1 MQTRRELP
9 AGVVETVPNKAAELE
24 MFGKLTRETFEWH
37 PAKLLCKRFNIPE
50 PYPSSKT
57 VGLIQERKEKFN
69 LGQLFKSSAD
79 DTGQQSADT
88 NNSSTVS
95 STSLPQRLPE
105 PARQNTTG
113 NQEEKV
119 TQAVS
124 NEQAIKEKPSMDLFK
139 AIFASSS
146 EDESGE
152 SQSEGEEEEEDI
164 KSVETAV
171 TSTSHVA
178 GNSSQDVSSDGVH
191 HPKGVSVSMDT
202 TSGESQAKASRDEN
216 AADRDSVEEPV
227 YGPKPPPP
235 PPSGKTEGAPKPQF
249 KPHQTVPFSGL
260 GSESDSD
267 VSESKTRKKH
277 KRKHKHKQKGREKER
292 ERQKEKRKEGG
303 KGGERGK
310 WKEREKEGER
320 VNEIHDRVKAKNSR
334 EVCKKNIE
342 GSKPNDIPDDKE
354 ILSKLKAV
362 QKRRMRASDFM

>member
-1 MQTRRELP
+1 M
-9 AGVVETVPNKAAELE
+9 
-24 MFGKLTRETFEWH
+24 
-37 PAKLLCKRFNIPE
+37 
-50 PYPSSKT
+50 
-57 VGLIQERKEKFN
+57 IQERKEKFN

-95 STSLPQRLPE
+95 STSSPQRLPE

-113 NQEEKV
+113 NQKEEV
-119 TQAVS
+119 TPAVS

-152 SQSEGEEEEEDI
+152 SQSEGEKEEDV

-191 HPKGVSVSMDT
+191 LPKGVSVSMDT
-202 TSGESQAKASRDEN
+202 TSGESQVKASRDEN
-216 AADRDSVEEPV
+216 ATDRDSVEEPV
-227 YGPKPPPP
+227 YGPKPPP
-235 PPSGKTEGAPKPQF
+235 SGKIEGAPKPQF
-249 KPHQTVPFSGL
+249 KPHQTVPFFGL

-277 KRKHKHKQKGREKER
+277 KHKHKHKQKGREKEK
-292 ERQKEKRKEGG
+292 ERQKEKRKERG
-303 KGGERGK
+303 KGGERKK
-310 WKEREKEGER
+310 WKERKNEGER
-320 VNEIHDRVKAKNSR
+320 ANEIHNRVKAKDSR
-334 EVCKKNIE
+334 KVCKISSE

-362 QKRRMRASDFM
+362 QKRRMRAADFM